1 MRERSL
7 RRTDPHLAP
16 ALWQSPCMADD
27 LTVRPIRAEEWRRV
41 RDLRLA
47 ALQDPDAEIAFY
59 TRYAEAAARTD
70 EQWRE
75 NAIAWSGDDPAAT
88 GRQFVATTSD
98 GVWVA
103 SLVCVVQRA
112 GEPEFGGGTIPSDR
126 GQLLGVYV
134 DPAYRGRGLLGRFT
148 QAAEQWARERGL
160 GALSLWVH
168 EDNARARA
176 AYARL
181 GFRPTGVTADEAMG
195 PELEMERVLEG

>member
-1 MRERSL
+1 ML
-7 RRTDPHLAP
+7 RRG
-16 ALWQSPCMADD
+16 SPRGP
-27 LTVRPIRAEEWRRV
+27 LHGVLLLGAE
-41 RDLRLA
+41 A
-47 ALQDPDAEIAFY
+47 AGGGAE
-59 TRYAEAAARTD
+59 AEAAARTD

-181 GFRPTGVTADEAMG
+181 GFRPTGVTADELDPAR
-195 PELEMERVLEG
+195 PRLLVDDDRAWPAAHQR